1 MSGQITGRKT
11 IMNETELQLN
21 SVEEKKARIRQR
33 YKGVD
38 ENQLSV
44 IPAIPR
50 LDIFDKDKELRVA
63 VYARVSTD
71 DPNQTSSYELQK
83 NYYTDM
89 VNRNPNW
96 HLVDIYADEGISG
109 TSLQHRDNFLRMIAD
124 CEAGKIDLIVTKS
137 VSRFAR
143 NLIDSVGYIRKLGAM
158 NPPVGVFFETENLN
172 TLNSQSEMTIAFLS
186 TMAQEESHTKSEI
199 MDGSLEMRFKRG
211 IFLTPALLGY
221 DVDEDGNLVINE
233 EEAKTVRLIF
243 FLYLFGYTT
252 GQIADTLMQLGRET
266 KKGNVKWASGTVLA
280 QLQNERHCGSV
291 LARKTWTPSYLD
303 HKSKKNRQNKNQYF
317 QEIHHEPIIS
327 REDFI
332 SVQHI
337 IRNTRC
343 GNKNILPV
351 LQVIPDGTLA
361 GYVSVNPRW
370 KGFKPEDYLD
380 ACRSVPD
387 AEEQSVF
394 GTYRV
399 EEGEPDLRGFE
410 IVRSQFMNVADK
422 VTVTFWPNKIK
433 FSVSGIRKIAGEYV
447 EILVHPVR
455 KTMIIRKTDKDNRL
469 AFCWANDR
477 DGILIPKDINAAPI
491 MPCLYKLF
499 GWDPAN
505 RYQIQGTFIEKTG
518 VNVLVYNINDA
529 EIIMPNGCGTRSDEA
544 GESSPAFSGNIR
556 VLGKWNGIV
565 GYPLSWAKGFGTD
578 YYTRRRSS
586 ESLIRSAKLPLIIP
600 TVVKIYNPNPDVKI
614 PSPEYVAEKI
624 KIIMKDIK
632 GEEIINE

>member
-1 MSGQITGRKT
+1 
-11 IMNETELQLN
+11 MNETELQLN

-33 YKGVD
+33 YRGVD

-158 NPPVGVFFETENLN
+158 DPPVGVFFETENLN

-199 MDGSLEMRFKRG
+199 MDTSLEMRFKRG

-221 DVDEDGNLVINE
+221 DLDEDGNLVINE

-243 FLYLFGYTT
+243 FMYLFGYTT
-252 GQIADTLMQLGRET
+252 GQIADTLMQLGRKT
-266 KKGNVKWASGTVLA
+266 KKGNVKWTSGTVLS

-332 SVQHI
+332 AIQHI

-343 GNKNILPV
+343 GNKNILPA
-351 LQVIPDGTLA
+351 LQVIPDGPLA

-370 KGFKPEDYLD
+370 KGFKAEDYYT
-380 ACRSVPD
+380 ACINNP
-387 AEEQSVF
+387 
-394 GTYRV
+394 GTGTV
-399 EEGEPDLRGFE
+399 EERCEFEAEAGEPDLRGYE
-410 IVRSQFMNVADK
+410 IVRSQFMNCTDK
-422 VTVTFWPNKIK
+422 YTVTFRPDKIK
-433 FSVSGIRKIAGEYV
+433 FSMAGIRRITGEYA
-447 EILVHPVR
+447 EILVHPVKR
-455 KTMIIRKTDKDNRL
+455 SLIVRRTDKNNRL
-469 AFCWANDR
+469 AFQWAR
-477 DGILIPKDINAAPI
+477 EKEGVLIPREIGAAPI
-491 MPCLYKLF
+491 MPTLYELF
-499 GWDPAN
+499 GWDAAN
-505 RYQIQGTFIEKTG
+505 RYQIQGSIIEKQDMRL
-518 VNVLVYNINDA
+518 LVFNLSDA
-529 EIIMPNGCGTRSDEA
+529 EIIMPVTDRTDITER
-544 GESSPAFSGNIR
+544 GEDSPELPGNIHFI
-556 VLGKWNGIV
+556 GKWNGITA
-565 GYPLSWAKGFGTD
+565 YPSSWAKGFGTD
-578 YYTRRRSS
+578 FYVRRNSS
-586 ESLIRSAKLPLIIP
+586 ESLIRCSDIPLKIP
-600 TVVKIYNPNPDVKI
+600 TITTVYNPNPAIKI

-624 KIIMKDIK
+624 EDIMKDIK
-632 GEEIINE
+632 GGLTVNE

>member
-1 MSGQITGRKT
+1 
-11 IMNETELQLN
+11 MNETELQMT
-21 SVEEKKARIRQR
+21 SAEEKKARIRQR
-33 YKGVD
+33 YKGID

-109 TSLQHRDNFLRMIAD
+109 TSLQHRDSFLRMIAD

-199 MDGSLEMRFKRG
+199 MDSSLEMRFKRG
-211 IFLTPALLGY
+211 IFLVPPLLGY
-221 DVDEDGNLVINE
+221 DLDAEGNLVINE
-233 EEAKTVRLIF
+233 EEAITVRLIF

-252 GQIADTLMQLGRET
+252 GQIANTLMQLGRKT
-266 KKGNVKWASGTVLA
+266 KKGNVKWTSGTVLA

-327 REDFI
+327 RDDFI
-332 SVQHI
+332 AVQHI

-343 GNKNILPV
+343 GNRDILPA
-351 LQVIPDGTLA
+351 LQVIKEGPLA

-370 KGFKPEDYLD
+370 KGFKPEDYFD
-380 ACRSVPD
+380 ACRSVQNI
-387 AEEQSVF
+387 EEPMDRGIF
-394 GTYRV
+394 KV
-399 EEGEPDLRGFE
+399 EGGEPDLRGYE
-410 IVRSQFMNVADK
+410 IVRSQFVDYAGK
-422 VTVTFWPNKIK
+422 FTVSFRPDKIK
-433 FSVSGIRKIAGEYV
+433 FSVAGIRRITGEYV
-447 EILVHPVR
+447 EILVHPMKR
-455 KTMIIRKTDKDNRL
+455 MMIVRKTDKDNRV
-469 AFCWANDR
+469 AFRWANDK
-477 DGILIPKDINAAPI
+477 DGMLIPREIGAAPI
-491 MPCLYKLF
+491 MPTLYKVF
-499 GWDPAN
+499 GWDKSDK
-505 RYQIQGTFIEKTG
+505 YLIQGAVIEKK
-518 VNVLVYNINDA
+518 NAKLLVFYLDDA
-529 EIIMPNGCGTRSDEA
+529 ERIMPDRQNTDDKNQDEVYSVIP
-544 GESSPAFSGNIR
+544 ENVSILKKR
-556 VLGKWNGIV
+556 NGIV
-565 GYPLSWAKGFGTD
+565 AYPPSWAIGFGTD
-578 YYTRRRSS
+578 FYARKNSFESRLRRMEASFV
-586 ESLIRSAKLPLIIP
+586 IPLVS
-600 TVVKIYNPNPDVKI
+600 TVFNPDPTVKI
-614 PSPEYVAEKI
+614 PSPEYVTENIEK
-624 KIIMKDIK
+624 IMKDIK
-632 GEEIINE
+632 GEVTVNE

>member
-1 MSGQITGRKT
+1 
-11 IMNETELQLN
+11 MNETELQLN

-33 YKGVD
+33 YRGVD

-109 TSLQHRDNFLRMIAD
+109 TSLQHRDNFMRMIAD

-158 NPPVGVFFETENLN
+158 DPPVGVFFETENLN

-186 TMAQEESHTKSEI
+186 TMAQEESHTRSEI
-199 MDGSLEMRFKRG
+199 MDKSLEMRFKRG
-211 IFLTPALLGY
+211 VFLTPALLGY
-221 DVDEDGNLVINE
+221 DLDEDGNLVINE

-243 FLYLFGYTT
+243 FMYLFGYTT
-252 GQIADTLMQLGRET
+252 GQIADTLMQLGRRT
-266 KKGNVKWASGTVLA
+266 KKGNVKWTSGTVLA

-332 SVQHI
+332 AIQHI

-343 GNKNILPV
+343 GNKNILPA
-351 LQVIPDGTLA
+351 LQVIPDGPLA
-361 GYVSVNPRW
+361 GYVLVNPRW
-370 KGFKPEDYLD
+370 KGFKPEDYYD
-380 ACRSVPD
+380 ACRSVACTD
-387 AEEQSVF
+387 KTKDGVFEAEA
-394 GTYRV
+394 G
-399 EEGEPDLRGFE
+399 DLDFTGFE
-410 IVRSQFMNVADK
+410 IVRSQFLSMADK
-422 VTVTFWPNKIK
+422 IMISFSQKKLK
-433 FSVSGIRKIAGEYV
+433 FSAAGIRKITGEYV
-447 EILVHPVR
+447 DILVHPVKR
-455 KTMIIRKTDKDNRL
+455 TIIIRGTNKDDRL
-469 AFCWANDR
+469 AFHWANNK
-477 DGILIPKDINAAPI
+477 DGILLPKEISAAPI
-491 MPCLYKLF
+491 MPCLYELF
-499 GWDPAN
+499 EWDKEE
-505 RYQIQGTFIEKTG
+505 RYQIQGSVIEKKSG
-518 VNVLVYNINDA
+518 RLL
-529 EIIMPNGCGTRSDEA
+529 MFCLDEA
-544 GESSPAFSGNIR
+544 ETIIPNRCKEDTSVSEIKFPAFPDNVRAIGR
-556 VLGKWNGIV
+556 WNGIIA
-565 GYPLSWAKGFGTD
+565 YPSSWAKGFGTD
-578 YYTRRRSS
+578 FYVRKCSFEYR
-586 ESLIRSAKLPLIIP
+586 IRHSQTPFEIP
-600 TVVKIYNPNPDVKI
+600 KVLNIYNPDPDIKI
-614 PSPEYVAEKI
+614 PTDEYVSVMVDKA
-624 KIIMKDIK
+624 MTDINRE
-632 GEEIINE
+632 GIVNE